1 MKEFCEDTNMAFA
14 FTSTINADWLT
25 LTLKELAKRK
35 ADYLSGNYQQTP
47 CRIKNLACKK

>member
-1 MKEFCEDTNMAFA
+1 MKEFCGDTNMAFA

-35 ADYLSGNYQQTP
+35 ADYLSGNYQHTP
-47 CRIKNLACKK
+47 CRIKNLAYQK